1 MSASPAGAFSGY
13 YYNINVFC
21 QANNLRMPIATISKV
36 VNYCFD
42 EWRLH
47 KSLQEFM
54 TDRVGPCLVL
64 LHLKFTLLLLYA
76 I

>member
-1 MSASPAGAFSGY
+1 MSASPAGAFSG
-13 YYNINVFC
+13 YNINVFC

-42 EWRLH
+42 EWRLC
-47 KSLQEFM
+47 KSLQEFI
-54 TDRVGPCLVL
+54 TDRVGPCVSAASF
-64 LHLKFTLLLLYA
+64 KVYPSLLLYA